1 MKSVVVES
9 AEVSASAGVSVSAEA
24 SVSVEASGPADLPAS
39 LEHRPGGEGLRTLS
53 AVCGRFEAARYLA
66 GLPTGHRARARHGH
80 GFIATATAALP
91 VGLAAGSVRRS
102 ETFGAQ
108 MRQCV
113 ETLDYSDLN
122 HVIDEPTDANI
133 AHWLRARLAVPGIEG
148 VAVQS
153 TPDQGVELHGGDR
166 VSVWR
171 RYRFQAAHR
180 LPHGPVGHKCGR
192 LHGHGF
198 QVILYA
204 LLPDDE
210 ARAGMGHDRLD
221 IAWTSISGLL
231 GFRCLNDVAGLEN
244 PTSEMLASWIWT
256 RLKPRLPDLVQVAVY
271 ETASCGAVYDG
282 QRYRIWK
289 DFTLDSAVRSL
300 LARRGRSEAPGGS
313 EVAGNPERAGESAT
327 SGDSNETD
335 SEAAVFGH
343 TFLLRLHLAAPLDAL
358 LGWTVDFGDV
368 KAIFDPVFRSL
379 DHHPLHELAG
389 LDACDT
395 ASIAAWID
403 RRARPQL
410 PWLDGLDL
418 FETEGTGAILTAE
431 PGRARLPI

>member
-9 AEVSASAGVSVSAEA
+9 AEVSASAGVSVSAGA
-24 SVSVEASGPADLPAS
+24 SVSAEASGPADLPAS
-39 LEHRPGGEGLRTLS
+39 VEHRPGGDGLRTLS
-53 AVCGRFEAARYLA
+53 AVCGRFEAARCLA

-91 VGLAAGSVRRS
+91 VGLAAGSARES

-133 AHWLRARLAVPGIEG
+133 AHWLRAGLAVPGIEG

-153 TPDQGVELHGGDR
+153 TPDQGVELHGGDC

-171 RYRFQAAHR
+171 RYRFQAAHC
-180 LPHGPVGHKCGR
+180 LPHVPLGHKCGR

-221 IAWTSISGLL
+221 IAWASISGLL

-244 PTSEMLASWIWT
+244 PTSEMLASWIWS
-256 RLKPRLPDLVQVAVY
+256 RLKPRLPELAQVAVY

-289 DFTLDSAVRSL
+289 DFTLDSAVRSPP
-300 LARRGRSEAPGGS
+300 ARRGEP
-313 EVAGNPERAGESAT
+313 EVSGNSDVSGESAR
-327 SGDSNETD
+327 SGESIEADG
-335 SEAAVFGH
+335 EAAVFGH
-343 TFLLRLHLAAPLDAL
+343 TFLLRLHLAAPLDTL

-395 ASIAAWID
+395 ASIVAWID